1 MAFTETPYQA
11 CGDGEDDDE
20 GKEEEEEGERF
31 YYESDDRDGVK
42 KIIGETQIITYFG
55 GDRGGNYQE
64 CDRVCFDNKRVYR
77 YLYEGLDGSGRWD
90 SPFYT
95 VIGEVIDGEP
105 VFMCMGY
112 EDDGTTDCTTL
123 VTKDTIDSEDTIY
136 EPYCPSCAKKN
147 KVINELDNVVQF
159 TPRVLK
165 MRVRMMKKV
174 RRMMKM
180 MRRMKRMMKR

>member
-1 MAFTETPYQA
+1 MA
-11 CGDGEDDDE
+11 
-20 GKEEEEEGERF
+20 EEERF

-90 SPFYT
+90 SPFYA

-112 EDDGTTDCTTL
+112 EDDDKDCTTL

-159 TPRVLK
+159 TPRVL
-165 MRVRMMKKV
+165 MRRVRMKIRRV
-174 RRMMKM
+174 RMKM
-180 MRRMKRMMKR
+180 RRVRQTR